1 MGIGSNATTPPPG
14 FPKNYAQNWVFVAF
28 VSMTPVQSCGI
39 LWQQMRYHFEA
50 EGLAYQMQYLV
61 WVPGLLF
68 GNDWRGNLRPKIAPG
83 CVHLAR
89 SLFSHVERYSNP
101 PSLILSRR
109 NISTHPW
116 NLIFN
121 YLYKFFTIQ
130 NLSLNKSEFSDLFQH
145 ARVQSCGTLWVLIR
159 YHWKAETNTYLLVPL
174 NCGFSS

>member
-1 MGIGSNATTPPPG
+1 MQHPPSQASSKCG
-14 FPKNYAQNWVFVAF
+14 ENHAFAVFIY
-28 VSMTPVQSCGI
+28 MTPVQSCGT

-68 GNDWRGNLRPKIAPG
+68 GNDSRGNLRPKIAPW

-101 PSLILSRR
+101 PSLILSKR
-109 NISTHPW
+109 NISTHLW
-116 NLIFN
+116 NLISN
-121 YLYKFFTIQ
+121 YLCKFFTIQ

-145 ARVQSCGTLWVLIR
+145 AHVQSCGTLWVLIR